1 MLSMPIH
8 VVITCHI
15 ADLLSS
21 LALDDNFEL
30 QCMYVLKKFNTFVLV
45 RHIV

>member
-1 MLSMPIH
+1 MPIH
-8 VVITCHI
+8 VVLITCLI

-45 RHIV
+45 HHIV

>member
-8 VVITCHI
+8 VVITCYI

-30 QCMYVLKKFNTFVLV
+30 QCTVSD
-45 RHIV
+45 I